1 MRGIVTKYATP
12 LSRAALVI
20 GLLAG
25 PTTAFAQSTWSLPP
39 GQQEG
44 QSPPRSQ
51 GPVDPQ
57 NPTVNS
63 RDTGAA
69 PAPDAPAATPS
80 TRPAPVQ
87 IPAPTIAAPPPPP
100 RAAERPEPRA
110 AAPVPAPSATP
121 TRPAQAPVQEA
132 TVAAPSSA
140 ATPSPEPMPS
150 LPAPSE
156 TASSQPAPSA
166 QPEISQPEIGQPASA
181 AHWPEWWLAIP
192 AALVAVGI
200 GVLALLRRRR
210 APATAWEEAG
220 LEPEAE
226 PEDELVDDAADATLT
241 AEAVAALDPVPAVSP
256 IPRVQPPRNPD
267 HERNPGRQP
276 APQPVPTPAPS
287 GPGVIAVHFEPVS
300 LRLSLVYATL
310 QYRLTLS
317 APEAGISQ
325 PWSVLGDMISAHA
338 SLSQAEQLAPDPSSL
353 PLRHSLD
360 GLAPGETR
368 AFKGELQLPLNAI
381 RVMRQGQAS
390 LFVPLV
396 RLCLADGQGHLE
408 RRVFTLGVP
417 GEGSGLAPIR
427 LDTGPRDHA
436 ELAVREIEAAR
447 TIGHGPNS
455 PIAA

>member
-80 TRPAPVQ
+80 ARPAPVQ
-87 IPAPTIAAPPPPP
+87 PPVPTIAAPPPPP
-100 RAAERPEPRA
+100 RAAERPQPRA

-121 TRPAQAPVQEA
+121 TRPAPAPVQEA
-132 TVAAPSSA
+132 TSATPSSA
-140 ATPSPEPMPS
+140 ATPSPEPMSS
-150 LPAPSE
+150 LPAPRE
-156 TASSQPAPSA
+156 TASPQSAPSA
-166 QPEISQPEIGQPASA
+166 QPEISQAASA

-192 AALVAVGI
+192 AALVAAGI
-200 GVLALLRRRR
+200 GVFALLRRRR

-220 LEPEAE
+220 LEPEGE

-241 AEAVAALDPVPAVSP
+241 AEAVAALDPVPTVSP

-267 HERNPGRQP
+267 PQRNPEPQPRP
-276 APQPVPTPAPS
+276 APLPAPS

-317 APEAGISQ
+317 GPKAGLSQ
-325 PWSVLGDMISAHA
+325 AWSVLGDMISAHA

-396 RLCLADGQGHLE
+396 RICLADGQGHLE